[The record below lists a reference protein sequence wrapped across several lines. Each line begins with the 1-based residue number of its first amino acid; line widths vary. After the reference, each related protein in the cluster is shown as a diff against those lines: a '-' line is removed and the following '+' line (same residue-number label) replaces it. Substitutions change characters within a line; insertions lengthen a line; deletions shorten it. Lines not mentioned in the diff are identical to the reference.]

1 LESVRGPQ
9 PPPPRGLR
17 LTSQDSTTSDKY
29 RYEGLADTPDEHDY
43 LQVIYDPDTASQNEV
58 CRL

>member
-9 PPPPRGLR
+9 PPPPRDVR
-17 LTSQDSTTSDKY
+17 LTSQDSTTSDKH
-29 RYEGLADTPDEHDY
+29 RYEGLTDTPDENVY
-43 LQVIYDPDTASQNEV
+43 LQLIADPDSASQNEV